1 MGCDGL
7 TGFSNLSHE
16 KIKKNI
22 YKERVLEKRHK
33 LVTTRHRGGIN
44 YKNRFQKNVTRRVH
58 TI

>member
-33 LVTTRHRGGIN
+33 LITTRHRGGDN
-44 YKNRFQKNVTRRVH
+44 H
-58 TI
+58 

>member
-22 YKERVLEKRHK
+22 YKERVLEKQRKPSTTLHK
-33 LVTTRHRGGIN
+33 RG
-44 YKNRFQKNVTRRVH
+44 YQL
-58 TI
+58 